1 MASERNLNKTR
12 NADELGSTL
21 AVVADLSVLVGI
33 GKNRP
38 TMLLRKRL
46 SKQMAAGR
54 AGGRVE

>member
-12 NADELGSTL
+12 NADRLGSTL
-21 AVVADLSVLVGI
+21 AVVADLSVSR
-33 GKNRP
+33 KNRP
-38 TMLLRKRL
+38 TMLLRNRL